1 MKNTITLELSADLQA
16 KLDAILAL
24 QERIDKVLAKIEGDN
39 LTVMQDDQA
48 ILEAAK
54 AEHPVIDPFPEPV
67 EPATEPEPEPPTPA
81 YTKDD
86 VQALVQKLAAASSD
100 KREAA
105 KAIVKSYAEKVSDL
119 PAEKYPEIMDK
130 LRELERAEV

>member
-1 MKNTITLELSADLQA
+1 MKNTITLELSPDLQA

-24 QERIDKVLAKIEGDN
+24 EERIDKVLAKIEGDTF
-39 LTVMQDDQA
+39 TVMQDDQA
-48 ILEAAK
+48 ILAAAK
-54 AEHPVIDPFPEPV
+54 AVHPVTDPFPEPV
-67 EPATEPEPEPPTPA
+67 EPVKEPEPPTPT

-86 VQALVQKLAAASSD
+86 VQTLVQKLAAASSD

>member
-1 MKNTITLELSADLQA
+1 MKNTITLELSPDLQA

-39 LTVMQDDQA
+39 LTVRQDDLA
-48 ILEAAK
+48 LLEAAK
-54 AEHPVIDPFPEPV
+54 AMYPVIDPFPESV
-67 EPATEPEPEPPTPA
+67 EPVADPEPPTPT